1 MKGGKKM
8 AFTLNEVDRVEI
20 LTLQD
25 NYIDVAAFD
34 GTDVVKRA
42 MPLKDGEIKN
52 SILAEHGFSAV
63 VTVFVGG
70 APRSILFDFG
80 FSPQGAAFNADALG
94 LDLSNIEAMVL
105 SHGHMDHFGGLL
117 SLVEK
122 VGKEGIELIL
132 HPKAFRKPRYLKV
145 SETLKVGLPALPK
158 EKIKDARVVLIESE
172 KPRPLLDNRLLFL
185 GEIPKKTDFEK
196 GFPRMFYDEDG
207 QSKWDPIEDDTAVAA
222 LVKGKGLIILSGC
235 AHSGIVN
242 TVKYAQEVTGIDKV
256 YAVMGG
262 FHLTGADFEP
272 VIEPTTDALKALNP
286 TYIIPTHCTGRK
298 AVMHLEREMPDKFL
312 LNMSGTRMVFAA

>member
-1 MKGGKKM
+1 M
-8 AFTLNEVDRVEI
+8 ALTLNEVDKVEI

-63 VTVFVGG
+63 VTATVGG
-70 APRSILFDFG
+70 SARSILFDFG
-80 FSPQGAAFNADALG
+80 FSPQGAAFNADALD
-94 LDLSNIEAMVL
+94 LDLSSIEAMVL
-105 SHGHMDHFGGLL
+105 SHGHMDHFGGLA
-117 SLVEK
+117 SLIER
-122 VGKEGIELIL
+122 VGQEGIELVL

-145 SETLKVGLPALPK
+145 SETVKVNLPALSR
-158 EKIKDARVVLIESE
+158 EKIADARIALIESE
-172 KPRPLLDNRLLFL
+172 KPRPLLDGRLLFL
-185 GEIPKKTDFEK
+185 GEIPKRTDFEK
-196 GFPRMFYDEDG
+196 GFPRMFYDEEG
-207 QSKWDPIEDDTAVAA
+207 ESKWDPIEDDTAVAT

-235 AHSGIVN
+235 AHSGIIN
-242 TVKYAQEVTGIDKV
+242 TVKYAQEITGVEKI

-272 VIEPTTDALKALNP
+272 VIEPTTEALKALDP

-312 LNMSGTRMVFAA
+312 LNMSGTKMVFAA

>member
-1 MKGGKKM
+1 MV
-8 AFTLNEVDRVEI
+8 FPLNEVDKVEI

-63 VTVFVGG
+63 VTATVGG
-70 APRSILFDFG
+70 SARSILFDFG
-80 FSPQGAAFNADALG
+80 FSPQGAAFNAEALD
-94 LDLSNIEAMVL
+94 LDLSSIEAMVL
-105 SHGHMDHFGGLL
+105 SHGHMDHFGGLAAL
-117 SLVEK
+117 IEK
-122 VGKEGIELIL
+122 VGKEGIELVL

-145 SETLKVGLPALPK
+145 SETVKVNLPALSR
-158 EKIKDARVVLIESE
+158 EKIADARIALVESE
-172 KPRPLLDNRLLFL
+172 KPRPLLDGRLLFL
-185 GEIPKKTDFEK
+185 GEIPKRTDFEK
-196 GFPRMFYDEDG
+196 GFPRMFYDEEG
-207 QSKWDPIEDDTAVAA
+207 ESKWDPIEDDTAVAA

-235 AHSGIVN
+235 AHSGIIN
-242 TVKYAQEVTGIDKV
+242 TVKYAQEVSGVDKI

-272 VIEPTTDALKALNP
+272 VIEPTTEALKALNP

-298 AVMHLEREMPDKFL
+298 AVMHLEKEMPDKFL
-312 LNMSGTRMVFAA
+312 LNMSGTKMVFAA